1 MLWRYQPKGK
11 GDFEFNALHKRWVT
25 YCHQQKLFAHFISE
39 VSPSRKEK
47 PPLPF
52 FFLIQ
57 NSESSHDFKIS
68 SYWYHLNV
76 VTSQNS
82 KRIQNSMLCIKVAWI
97 FCHQQKFNRLFCSFF
112 FSSINIR
119 IIIQELRIIWYK
131 NYQRVVYYK
140 IEKDAGALIAKG
152 SDTES
157 PQNGLSLS

>member
-1 MLWRYQPKGK
+1 MLCINVEWLIVINKSYS
-11 GDFEFNALHKRWVT
+11 L
-25 YCHQQKLFAHFISE
+25 ISL
-39 VSPSRKEK
+39 VRFLLREK
-47 PPLPF
+47 KSHLYLF

-82 KRIQNSMLCIKVAWI
+82 KRSRNSKLCIKVAWSC
-97 FCHQQKFNRLFCSFF
+97 FLLFVVNRNLIAYFVRF

-119 IIIQELRIIWYK
+119 IIIEELRIIWHK
-131 NYQRVVYYK
+131 NSQRVVHYK

-152 SDTES
+152 SDNES